1 MQRRR
6 RMVVARKTTN
16 KSAIKINAFTI
27 LELIVVIAGLGI
39 LASLGIP
46 NLLKYLEQV
55 KIDQAIVLLNS
66 AAAECIQMYRS
77 EGISALNKKP
87 SILQRE
93 KLPDGYSYQAGQDKC
108 QTVAIEDPSDP
119 ESLLVTLGFLI
130 DNKTGAPKV
139 SKFSEYKHPD
149 TKYACEQWGGCGE
162 GANVQA
168 IIEEQK
174 RRAEEQA
181 RLAAIEERYNAWLKG
196 PPPGTGPYTQ
206 DGKNVWAFQGRVVA
220 DQEKFKQVLEQECG
234 KELAVELNKA
244 ITSKYDGLLTFNGK
258 NGGCTINT
266 YLCSGADVKTK
277 EAYDACKKK
286 EWDDACDAEL
296 LRRRSNK
303 INGLFERLADGRGCK
318 AVYLCNGSEYT
329 AKSEYDSSPCGK
341 KYVCETVKGNCT
353 TTSVC
358 NQVITGCSQWFRGSC
373 NAPIYGCNYTY
384 STTCAPDS
392 EKCEW
397 K

>member
-1 MQRRR
+1 
-6 RMVVARKTTN
+6 V
-16 KSAIKINAFTI
+16 
-27 LELIVVIAGLGI
+27 
-39 LASLGIP
+39 
-46 NLLKYLEQV
+46 
-55 KIDQAIVLLNS
+55 
-66 AAAECIQMYRS
+66 
-77 EGISALNKKP
+77 
-87 SILQRE
+87 
-93 KLPDGYSYQAGQDKC
+93 
-108 QTVAIEDPSDP
+108 
-119 ESLLVTLGFLI
+119 
-130 DNKTGAPKV
+130 
-139 SKFSEYKHPD
+139 
-149 TKYACEQWGGCGE
+149 
-162 GANVQA
+162 
-168 IIEEQK
+168 
-174 RRAEEQA
+174 
-181 RLAAIEERYNAWLKG
+181 
-196 PPPGTGPYTQ
+196 
-206 DGKNVWAFQGRVVA
+206 
-220 DQEKFKQVLEQECG
+220 QECG
-234 KELAVELNKA
+234 KELAVALNNA
-244 ITSKYDGLLTFNGK
+244 ITSKYDGPLTLNGK